1 MYKITIPSISIYYY
15 RFKFSDVLM
24 IYYHSMFL
32 INLTQYSM
40 TIVTSFFN
48 GDLDVLFLD
57 YRMAKKA
64 ANTIGLCDL

>member
-1 MYKITIPSISIYYY
+1 
-15 RFKFSDVLM
+15 M

-40 TIVTSFFN
+40 TIVTSIFN
-48 GDLDVLFLD
+48 DDLDVLFLD
-57 YRMAKKA
+57 YRMAKNA